1 MPCHACLPALQMRH
15 PYTDYDFDKMA
26 EMGNSHF
33 LLRSIITSTEL
44 KGQMVPTQITR
55 EGG

>member
-1 MPCHACLPALQMRH
+1 MRH